1 MNCKISFQER
11 AKLGMEMLS
20 KRSPVT
26 LEEAR
31 AQVKLLKDWST
42 SNSKQGQHTIINESE
57 KDIITVKI

>member
-1 MNCKISFQER
+1 MNYKISFQER

-20 KRSPVT
+20 KQSPVT

-42 SNSKQGQHTIINESE
+42 SKSKQREHTIINESE
-57 KDIITVKI
+57 EDIKTENY

>member
-1 MNCKISFQER
+1 MNYKISFQER

-31 AQVKLLKDWST
+31 AQVKWLKEMST
-42 SNSKQGQHTIINESE
+42 SRKETDNSGNRN
-57 KDIITVKI
+57 KISKK

>member
-1 MNCKISFQER
+1 MNYKISFKER

-31 AQVKLLKDWST
+31 AQVERLK
-42 SNSKQGQHTIINESE
+42 NSSISSDKKKRI
-57 KDIITVKI
+57 